1 MNENQPAKTPYEL
14 GQLDGATAYHE
25 SGSYA
30 EPADGW
36 DAELINTIGFDGV
49 CVLFG
54 LDVDAERGGWSEKG
68 LAALKEYCRGCEI
81 GAGHAAIDKTFA
93 DGFPNAE

>member
-30 EPADGW
+30 EPVNGW
-36 DAELINTIGFDGV
+36 DGDLINAIGLEGV

-54 LDVDAERGGWSEKG
+54 LDVETERGGWSEKG
-68 LAALKEYCRGCEI
+68 MAALKEYRRGCDN
-81 GAGHAAIDKTFA
+81 GAGCAAIDKTFA
-93 DGFPNAE
+93 EGFPNAE